1 MFTLNNTCFNVNGF
15 DSPSINTNIDQTPI
29 LEHHGEYEG
38 KTMISSKLLAQSL
51 AFATFSPFLFLRIKM
66 HLTEMFYW
74 VSSSSKYTSCFF
86 QLPSSFIFVII
97 KISEYCIS
105 LIFCK
110 VFTLLYDSMWRLSRS
125 RSKL

>member
-29 LEHHGEYEG
+29 LERYGEYVG
-38 KTMISSKLLAQSL
+38 KSMISSKLLAQSL
-51 AFATFSPFLFLRIKM
+51 AFATFSPFLFLRIKT

-74 VSSSSKYTSCFF
+74 VSCSSKYTSCFF

-97 KISEYCIS
+97 KISEYCIF

>member
-15 DSPSINTNIDQTPI
+15 DSPSINTIDQTPI
-29 LEHHGEYEG
+29 LEHHGEYVG
-38 KTMISSKLLAQSL
+38 KSMISSKLLAQSL
-51 AFATFSPFLFLRIKM
+51 AFATFSPFLFLRIKT

-74 VSSSSKYTSCFF
+74 VSSSKYTFCFF